1 MGGLSRDEE
10 DAHLKC
16 YERLRD
22 KVMKGK
28 EIGTDAPLFH
38 IVQEKGLMGLRGI
51 KDISFWD
58 IEWRIG
64 PAGST
69 NIFDRINVIIFRF

>member
-1 MGGLSRDEE
+1 M
-10 DAHLKC
+10 KC

-22 KVMKGK
+22 KVVKGK

-51 KDISFWD
+51 KDISVLD

-64 PAGST
+64 PVMSA
-69 NIFDRINVIIFRF
+69 NIFDRINEVIFRF

>member
-1 MGGLSRDEE
+1 
-10 DAHLKC
+10 
-16 YERLRD
+16 
-22 KVMKGK
+22 VKGK

-51 KDISFWD
+51 KDISFLD

-64 PAGST
+64 PGMST
-69 NIFDRINVIIFRF
+69 NIFDRANVVIFRF

>member
-1 MGGLSRDEE
+1 MGGASRDEE

-22 KVMKGK
+22 KVMKGN

-51 KDISFWD
+51 KDISFMD

-64 PAGST
+64 PVRSS
-69 NIFDRINVIIFRF
+69 NIFDRINGVIFRF